1 MRTYISAYESHE
13 TDEIPAYTGT
23 IMRNRT
29 TPISGI
35 TGQSCL
41 AELLLSKGYEVHGLK
56 RRSSSLNPELLGQRC
71 LDVHNAGNKFFLH
84 YADLTDSS
92 WLAYL
97 LTEYQPDEIYK
108 GSGRALFSTQ
118 GGQAALP

>member
-1 MRTYISAYESHE
+1 
-13 TDEIPAYTGT
+13 
-23 IMRNRT
+23 MRNRT
-29 TPISGI
+29 ALIGGI
-35 TGQSCL
+35 TGQSYL

-56 RRSSSLNPELLGQRC
+56 RRSSSSNTERLDHRYR
-71 LDVHNAGNKFFLH
+71 DVHNAGNKFFLH
-84 YADLTDSS
+84 YADLTDGS